1 MNRASWDPALR
12 APTGWPLLARP
23 AVTFVA
29 LYLVAVAVAWWFMA
43 THHLKPFPDWLEADE
58 REYYD
63 ISSAILVGKI
73 ELTARRT
80 LGFPLALAAIRHLR
94 DDLVFLQGTI
104 VALYALSSPLLALVV
119 RRIGGSAL
127 AGIVAGLA
135 LALWPPA
142 VYYGT
147 SLYSETLA
155 LPVFLAA
162 LALLPLGSRQRTAPS
177 RRPVLAAIACGA
189 VLGLATHVRPMYL
202 LFTPFVALIVFAE
215 EAPLRRAIAR
225 VALVA
230 AGYCAV
236 VLPWSAMMTARFHH
250 PILVTS
256 NGGET
261 LAGGLNP
268 VLLRAEGAGT
278 LATKP
283 RTTWYGPGKW
293 LPLGQNGY
301 LSEADQHL
309 PYDRQDALLRA
320 RTSAWIAGHPGD
332 AARLELAKIGYMW
345 GFVGADRNGRDQ
357 LLFGNLPTIAL
368 LLASI
373 ALLATARG
381 ERLRLIR
388 LWIVPL
394 FVTGVALIS
403 WGSWR
408 FRQPAD
414 AALLGFCA
422 IGVVEAWERRRRGR
436 TSRVP

>member
-1 MNRASWDPALR
+1 MNRTSWDPAAR
-12 APTGWPLLARP
+12 GPIGWLAARP
-23 AVTFVA
+23 AATFA
-29 LYLVAVAVAWWFMA
+29 LLYLVALAVAWWFMA
-43 THHLKPFPDWLEADE
+43 THHPKPYPAWLEADE

-63 ISSAILVGKI
+63 LSGAILAGKA

-80 LGFPLALAAIRHLR
+80 LGFPLALAAIRRLH
-94 DDLVFLQGTI
+94 DDLTFLQGVI
-104 VALYALSSPLLALVV
+104 VALYALSSPLLALVA
-119 RRIGGSAL
+119 RRIGGSVL
-127 AGIVAGLA
+127 AGIGAGLA
-135 LALWPPA
+135 LAVWPPA

-162 LALLPLGSRQRTAPS
+162 LALLPPGSRLGLRS
-177 RRPVLAAIACGA
+177 RRPMLAAIACGA
-189 VLGLATHVRPMYL
+189 VLGIATHVRPMYL
-202 LFTPFVALIVFAE
+202 LFTPFVALIVLVE
-215 EAPLRRAIAR
+215 EAPLRRAIGR

-261 LAGGLNP
+261 LSGGLNP
-268 VLLRAEGAGT
+268 VLLRPEGNGT
-278 LATKP
+278 LASMP

-293 LPLGQNGY
+293 LPLGQNGF
-301 LSEADQHL
+301 LSEADQRL

-320 RTSAWIAGHPGD
+320 RTSAWIAAHPGD

-345 GFVGADRNGRDQ
+345 GVVGAGRNGIDQ

-368 LLASI
+368 LIASI
-373 ALLATARG
+373 ALLVAARG
-381 ERLRLIR
+381 DDRRRLVR

-394 FVTGVALIS
+394 FVTAVALIS

-414 AALLGFCA
+414 AALLGFCS
-422 IGVVEAWERRRRGR
+422 ICVVERWGRR
-436 TSRVP
+436 SAAYRVTTGA